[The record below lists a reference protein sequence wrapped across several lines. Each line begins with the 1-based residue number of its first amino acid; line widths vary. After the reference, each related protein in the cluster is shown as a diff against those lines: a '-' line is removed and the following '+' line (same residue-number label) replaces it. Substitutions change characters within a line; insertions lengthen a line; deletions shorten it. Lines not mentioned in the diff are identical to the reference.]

1 MEDGIRLV
9 RELENTLNNTWDV
22 WYAEACAYFSAHGNL
37 KVPRRYLT
45 ESGMQLG
52 AWVQAQRAIFNGK
65 GRGELSPEH
74 MKALDAIGM
83 EWGNALDAV
92 WNETWKLAQEYYR
105 INGNLLAPDSLKI
118 GETDL
123 GKWIAYQR
131 NRNKNGKLSAERK
144 AKLNE
149 IGMVWDAVEAKWEQ
163 RYAQAKAYFEANADL
178 NVPSGYRCEDGFLL
192 GMWIAGQRR
201 ACAENKL
208 AAAQKEKLTEIG
220 MAWDSTQSTRWQ
232 NAYRRAE
239 EYYRQNGNLNIPYTY
254 CTADGYKLGQWLA
267 RQKSARKEPGKNSNC
282 VMTSE
287 RAEKLEK
294 IGIVWDAAGQKKG
307 NWP

>member
-1 MEDGIRLV
+1 M
-9 RELENTLNNTWDV
+9 
-22 WYAEACAYFSAHGNL
+22 
-37 KVPRRYLT
+37 
-45 ESGMQLG
+45 
-52 AWVQAQRAIFNGK
+52 WV
-65 GRGELSPEH
+65 
-74 MKALDAIGM
+74 
-83 EWGNALDAV
+83 
-92 WNETWKLAQEYYR
+92 
-105 INGNLLAPDSLKI
+105 
-118 GETDL
+118 
-123 GKWIAYQR
+123 
-131 NRNKNGKLSAERK
+131 
-144 AKLNE
+144 
-149 IGMVWDAVEAKWEQ
+149 
-163 RYAQAKAYFEANADL
+163 
-178 NVPSGYRCEDGFLL
+178 
-192 GMWIAGQRR
+192 AGQRR

-208 AAAQKEKLTEIG
+208 TAAQKEKLTEIG
-220 MAWDSTQSTRWQ
+220 MAWDRPQSIQWQ